1 MVEFHDTLKIV
12 ETPFPFPY
20 AQIIALFLFVFAVV
34 TPMVV
39 ACWVHNWFLCAV
51 FTFIAVSG
59 FLSINLIAVEL
70 EQPFGDDVNDLP
82 LLELQVSVNNMLL
95 KLLDPL
101 ARQTPHLSRNFRV
114 EKQMQT

>member
-20 AQIIALFLFVFAVV
+20 AQIIALFLMIFAIITPLVV
-34 TPMVV
+34 S
-39 ACWVHNWFLCAV
+39 CWVDNPVVCAL
-51 FTFIAVSG
+51 FTFIAVFG

-82 LLELQVSVNNMLL
+82 LHDLQENLNPSLC
-95 KLLDPL
+95 P
-101 ARQTPHLSRNFRV
+101 PGFSFPYS
-114 EKQMQT
+114 